1 MSEIPMLALR
11 AYEEDSYII
20 RADFKDE
27 STPPLAM
34 TPNTINWTL
43 TDLSGT
49 VINSRTKVS
58 VTPASTVYI
67 VLQGDDLA
75 LSGTS
80 VSAIREVRVSGS
92 YDSAHGNN
100 LPYNRALR
108 FEILNILGAPL
119 ASTSPSASPS
129 ASISASPSA
138 SVSASP
144 S

>member
-1 MSEIPMLALR
+1 
-11 AYEEDSYII
+11 
-20 RADFKDE
+20 
-27 STPPLAM
+27 
-34 TPNTINWTL
+34 
-43 TDLSGT
+43 

-100 LPYNRALR
+100 LPYNRAVR
-108 FEILNILGAPL
+108 FEILNMLGVPL

-129 ASISASPSA
+129 ASISASISASPSA